1 VLAIFRRNLP
11 PTSSG
16 QSEYYE
22 YIAQLHRHAVP
33 QHGGRERRE
42 EATENFLV
50 VINLTTKMEAVCS
63 STRIATK
70 PTSKDST
77 NSST

>member
-1 VLAIFRRNLP
+1 MP
-11 PTSSG
+11 PSLQVRVSIEYMV
-16 QSEYYE
+16 QSY
-22 YIAQLHRHAVP
+22 RHAVP
-33 QHGGRERRE
+33 QHGGRERGK

-63 STRIATK
+63 STRIATQ
-70 PTSKDST
+70 PTSKDRT